1 MIGLKAGDS
10 DDPRIRRVLAMLD
23 RRGWF
28 TAIDSKHPRARPEL
42 QQTLIGPAIIKG
54 NLLGPGTIVITNYSA
69 KWNNYNAY
77 LGKMLGAIQNQWK
90 RIVIENRTESLSGIG
105 VNVKFTVDS
114 KGRITNILFANS
126 ITSELA
132 KANCISAITN
142 KAPYGDWSDDMRA
155 VLGSSQDLSLLFSY

>member
-1 MIGLKAGDS
+1 
-10 DDPRIRRVLAMLD
+10 MLD

-28 TAIDSKHPRARPEL
+28 AAIDPKHPRARPEL
-42 QQTLIGPAIIKG
+42 QETITGPAIIKG
-54 NLLGPGTIVITNYSA
+54 NLLGPGTIGVIAYSA

-90 RIVIENRTESLSGIG
+90 RIVNENPTESLSGLG

-126 ITSELA
+126 ITSEQA
-132 KANCISAITN
+132 KADCKNAITN
-142 KAPYGDWSDDMRA
+142 EAPYGDWSDDMKV
-155 VLGSSQDLSLLFSY
+155 VLGNSQDFSLLFSYK